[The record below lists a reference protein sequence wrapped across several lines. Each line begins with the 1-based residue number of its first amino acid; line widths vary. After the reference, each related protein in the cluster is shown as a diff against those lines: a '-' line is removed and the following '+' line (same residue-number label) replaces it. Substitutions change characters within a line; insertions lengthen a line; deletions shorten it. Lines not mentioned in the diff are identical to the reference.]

1 MFEQQLES
9 DTVLLNRLL
18 YEEGIG
24 LPVDEHDLDARS
36 EALARLYTQLLD
48 RAEDPGLRY
57 FALESWSEARR
68 APLDYRLNEERDRRL
83 SLPDFHCAEGP
94 LTWRNWKAFEREA
107 DDPARLNQAFERMVE
122 QSGMLIP
129 ALEERLARTRADFA
143 TQGTT
148 PAHTFAWREGA
159 TPEALRAFLLRVGQA
174 CRTPFQ
180 AALNALSQSVFG
192 REAGPA
198 ELRALYLNRMYEPGS
213 RFFIATAGE
222 KNKEMEKEAV
232 HLVRETQRAFS
243 AMGFDLSS
251 VPVDLENRP
260 RKYPGAFCFPVA
272 VPRDVR
278 VSVRMAS
285 PHHLVD
291 MLYHEFGH
299 AAHFSGIRAGLPF
312 IERYWIHSGTH
323 ETFSTLFE
331 ALLHEPEF
339 LRAQFGFGGEAARW
353 LGEFGRF
360 KVLLTGTWLGA
371 SALTM
376 LEAWREN
383 LSWAEIE
390 ARYAGHFRDFTGV
403 SMPPG
408 FARLEPFIA
417 SVSIYPAGYVM
428 AVVRVA
434 HWLKRLRG
442 VGGEAWWRSP
452 EAQADIRE
460 KIQAGGMVRFPSEWL
475 EPEAFIKL

>member
-260 RKYPGAFCFPVA
+260 RKYPGASCCA
-272 VPRDVR
+272 WPRHITWWICSTTNLVTPR
-278 VSVRMAS
+278 ISPASARACHLSSVTG
-285 PHHLVD
+285 
-291 MLYHEFGH
+291 F
-299 AAHFSGIRAGLPF
+299 IRGRTKPF
-312 IERYWIHSGTH
+312 RLCSRRSFT
-323 ETFSTLFE
+323 SRNSCAPNSVL
-331 ALLHEPEF
+331 
-339 LRAQFGFGGEAARW
+339 AARPCGGW
-353 LGEFGRF
+353 GSL
-360 KVLLTGTWLGA
+360 
-371 SALTM
+371 
-376 LEAWREN
+376 
-383 LSWAEIE
+383 
-390 ARYAGHFRDFTGV
+390 GV
-403 SMPPG
+403 S
-408 FARLEPFIA
+408 
-417 SVSIYPAGYVM
+417 
-428 AVVRVA
+428 
-434 HWLKRLRG
+434 
-442 VGGEAWWRSP
+442 RSC
-452 EAQADIRE
+452 
-460 KIQAGGMVRFPSEWL
+460 
-475 EPEAFIKL
+475 